1 MERKQSLKI
10 LNIGNSFSNSLK
22 VFLPDVVA
30 SAGCELQLEAA
41 SHGGCELHRH
51 WKYISDE
58 ESDGVY
64 SMYQDRRFKLREIL
78 AREQWD
84 IVSIQQA
91 SHYSWKYET
100 YQPYAKNIYDYI
112 KRFAPNAEVV
122 IQQTWAY
129 RADDPRLL
137 TSGLWGI
144 NQTEMY
150 DRLTDAYRRLSA
162 DLGGLR
168 IVPVGLAVQLARAK
182 QEKPFENYSPSL
194 LSTLRWPDLPPQAG
208 SLVGSAAWKKDSE
221 GKLFIRRDCI
231 HLNKRGEFL
240 QACVWFAKLYG
251 RPVSEVTFK
260 PDMIADDDI
269 EFLKGIAQE
278 AVDKGI

>member
-1 MERKQSLKI
+1 METKQSLKV

-22 VFLPDVVA
+22 VFFPDVVA
-30 SAGCELQLEAA
+30 SAGCELHLEGA

-64 SMYQDRRFKLREIL
+64 SLYQDRRFKLREIL
-78 AREQWD
+78 AREAWD
-84 IVSIQQA
+84 IISIQQA
-91 SHYSWKYET
+91 SHYSWKPET
-100 YQPYAKNIYDYI
+100 YQPYANNIYEYI

-129 RADDPRLL
+129 RADDPRIQAN
-137 TSGLWGI
+137 GLWGI
-144 NQTEMY
+144 NQQEMY
-150 DRLTDAYRRLSA
+150 DRLTDAYQRLSK

-182 QEKPFENYSPSL
+182 QEKPFENYPATL
-194 LSTLRWPDLPPQAG
+194 LNTLRWPDLPPQGG
-208 SLVGSAAWKKDSE
+208 SLVGACSWKKDEE
-221 GKLFIRRDCI
+221 GKLFIRRDTI
-231 HLNKRGEFL
+231 HLNERGEFL

-251 RPVSEVTFK
+251 RPTSEITFK
-260 PDMIADDDI
+260 PSMIADDDI
-269 EFLKGIAQE
+269 EFLKAIAQE
-278 AVDKGI
+278 AVDTGV

>member
-1 MERKQSLKI
+1 MEAKKSLKV

-30 SAGCELQLEAA
+30 SAGCELYLEAA

-51 WKYISDE
+51 WKYITDE
-58 ESDGVY
+58 ENDGVY

-129 RADDPRLL
+129 RADDPRLQ
-137 TSGLWGI
+137 TFGHWGI

-150 DRLTDAYRRLSA
+150 ERLTDAYQRLSK

-168 IVPVGLAVQLARAK
+168 IVPVGLAVQLARTK
-182 QEKPFENYSPSL
+182 QEKPFENYPASL
-194 LSTLRWPDLPPQAG
+194 LNTLRWPDLPSQAG
-208 SLVGSAAWKKDSE
+208 ALVGTAFWQKDAE
-221 GKLFIRRDCI
+221 GKLYIRRDCI

-269 EFLKGIAQE
+269 EFLKAIAQE
-278 AVDKGI
+278 AVDTGI

>member
-1 MERKQSLKI
+1 MEAKKSLKV

-22 VFLPDVVA
+22 VFFPDVVA
-30 SAGCELQLEAA
+30 SAGCELYLEGA

-51 WKYISDE
+51 WKYITDE
-58 ESDGVY
+58 ENDGVY

-129 RADDPRLL
+129 RADDPRLQIL
-137 TSGLWGI
+137 GHWGI

-150 DRLTDAYRRLSA
+150 ERLTDAYKRLSA

-182 QEKPFENYSPSL
+182 QEKPFENYPASL
-194 LSTLRWPDLPPQAG
+194 LNTLRWPDLPPQAG
-208 SLVGSAAWKKDSE
+208 SLVGAASWAKDDE
-221 GKLFIRRDCI
+221 GKLYIRRDCI

-251 RPVSEVTFK
+251 RPVAEVTFK
-260 PDMIADDDI
+260 PEMIADDDI

-278 AVDKGI
+278 AVDTGI